1 MLPTNIGGPRL
12 GPGPRIQV
20 VGLSDHRSRRRQ
32 RLLLARAMQS
42 GDPVRSELL
51 EHLNEL
57 TDILGAD
64 RAAAVWLDE
73 YAADSVHAHVTL
85 DLLSDR
91 PRRSFP
97 VEPLDRAWELGLPGV
112 FEGSADTPKR
122 IGEGAGLFAVALG
135 SDGVRAWFL
144 ACDSVGP
151 RPRLGKK
158 ERQRVLFLAGACAGI
173 LLHQDLDQ
181 VGTEAQGRLGG
192 RSFSGFPVLEDC
204 EGREQDAAVTA
215 KVEQRFVVV
224 RLVRALLSQEPGY
237 SICGDWA
244 ERVGITRAEVARRG
258 EQGGDS
264 REVWSPLLDELEAQR
279 LPELAERL
287 VLVGERAESDGHV
300 HGALELYRCA
310 FEAAALSMHAAAAID
325 ALRFQG
331 RVNRRFARWDDA
343 VASYQRAYDIA
354 EAAALWEKASRVLVG
369 LASVRKEL
377 GSLPEARRVY
387 RDALDLAYRAGEK
400 DAIATAHHGL
410 LSFEHAAGN
419 THEALRHGW
428 TAVATYEDV
437 TRRSRC
443 LANLAG
449 ALADFG
455 DRSAAEDAWTVV
467 ADTSEEAYY
476 RIYAHDALAHLAALR
491 GDLAAFE
498 IQAAACD
505 ALGWESGPRSAKAE
519 ILYYRG
525 LSYRAL
531 GFRDAADRWL
541 TRATA
546 FAEEFGFNRTLF
558 RAEQALRELEELR
571 GEELELL
578 GSDSTTPSAPDEIRV
593 GLREM
598 RRAVADA
605 CV

>member
-1 MLPTNIGGPRL
+1 MLPTNIGGPRH
-12 GPGPRIQV
+12 GQGPRIQV

-64 RAAAVWLDE
+64 RAAAVWIDE
-73 YAADSVHAHVTL
+73 YAGDSVHAHVTL

-97 VEPLDRAWELGLPGV
+97 VEPLDCAWELGLPGV
-112 FEGSADTPKR
+112 FEGSTDAAKR

-151 RPRLGKK
+151 RPRLGNE

-181 VGTEAQGRLGG
+181 IGTEAHVRLQGRG
-192 RSFSGFPVLEDC
+192 FTGFPVLEDC
-204 EGREQDAAVTA
+204 EGREDDASVTA

-224 RLVRALLSQEPGY
+224 RLVRALLSQEPG
-237 SICGDWA
+237 SATSGDWA
-244 ERVGITRAEVARRG
+244 ERVRITRAEVARRE
-258 EQGGDS
+258 EQGGDPGQA
-264 REVWSPLLDELEAQR
+264 WAPLLDELEAQR
-279 LPELAERL
+279 LPELADRL
-287 VLVGERAESDGHV
+287 ITVGERAEADGHE

-310 FEAAALSMHAAAAID
+310 FEAAAFSMHAGAAVD
-325 ALRFQG
+325 AQRFQG
-331 RVNRRFARWDDA
+331 RVYRRFARWDDA
-343 VASYQRAYDIA
+343 LASYQRAYQIA
-354 EAAALWEKASRVLVG
+354 EVAGLWEKASRVLVG

-377 GSLPEARRVY
+377 GSLPDARRVY

-419 THEALRHGW
+419 THEALQHGW
-428 TAVATYEDV
+428 TAVATYEDAG
-437 TRRSRC
+437 RRIRC

-449 ALADFG
+449 ALTDLG

-467 ADTSEEAYY
+467 AETSDETYY
-476 RIYAHDALAHLAALR
+476 RIYAHDALAYLAALR
-491 GDLAAFE
+491 GDQTAFE
-498 IQAAACD
+498 TQASACD

-541 TRATA
+541 TKAVA

-571 GEELELL
+571 SHELELV